1 MTPNRTL
8 DRLVE
13 FDERSRDYNV
23 ADRLATAGLPP
34 GLVSHTWGIPGEK
47 LDQGAD
53 GACVG
58 FGWAA
63 ELKAYPKAVAGIGY
77 TQAMAIYHAAQKLD
91 GFPDDQEGSSV
102 LAGAKAV
109 QADGYIDG
117 YHWAFNINDVCRAVS
132 FLGPVVVGTN
142 WLNSMFY
149 PDPQGLLEVDEGSGV
164 AGGHCYLVSGIV
176 LGSQIAHGEPLLRI
190 RNSWGA
196 GWGRRGDAFV
206 RVSDFAR
213 LLAASGEACIPDGRH
228 KVAESR

>member
-23 ADRLATAGLPP
+23 ARRLTGLPS

-47 LDQGAD
+47 LDQGPN

-58 FGWAA
+58 FGWAN
-63 ELKAYPKAVAGIGY
+63 ELRAYPKAVAGIDY
-77 TQAMAIYHAAQKLD
+77 AAAVRIYRAAQKLD
-91 GFPDDQEGSSV
+91 GFPDDQDGSSV
-102 LAGAKAV
+102 IAGAKAV
-109 QADGYIDG
+109 RNLGYIDG
-117 YHWAFNINDVCRAVS
+117 YHWAFTVGDLCQAVS
-132 FLGPVVVGTN
+132 HLGPVVVGTT
-142 WLNSMFY
+142 WLNSMFD

-164 AGGHCYLVSGIV
+164 AGGHCYLVSGI
-176 LGSQIAHGEPLLRI
+176 LLNSQIAHGAPLLRI

-213 LLAASGEACIPDGRH
+213 LLADNGEACIPDGRH
-228 KVAESR
+228 KVAAAH